1 MPIHAGWRGCGLCST
16 ARNCCRS
23 KSKRLRNT
31 NLGTGS
37 FFPLSVHFALFLNSF
52 SSFWHLIEC
61 IFDVVTSMHV
71 RKKTCDFFF
80 FFFFS
85 CLTVCML
92 WEGDNLTLFI
102 VIILTVMLYC
112 V

>member
-1 MPIHAGWRGCGLCST
+1 MPIRAGWRGCGLCST

-37 FFPLSVHFALFLNSF
+37 LFPLSVLFALSLNSF

-71 RKKTCDFFF
+71 RQKTCD
-80 FFFFS
+80 
-85 CLTVCML
+85 
-92 WEGDNLTLFI
+92 LFI
-102 VIILTVMLYC
+102 LFCFSAV
-112 V
+112 